1 MKSSKFVTKIINT
14 TIKQG
19 ETATIECQIDA
30 LPLPTIPLLRN
41 GKSLT
46 PKDVNDDTYEL
57 VISNVTLEDKGN
69 YKVIVLNPLEDKESQ
84 CKITVIESTDLK
96 YGKEIKTSD
105 RIEITKKSHGTCSM
119 TIKEATP
126 DDKNVYKYK
135 LNKVLHLIFDCEGLP
150 KPTIKWLFN
159 GQEITPSAK
168 YKIKS
173 KGNIN
178 KLTLPKVDLIDTDV
192 YEVIVSNG
200 LETIK
205 AQSKFDVCI
214 KSKVEGKPIDI
225 NVNIG
230 EPAKLQCKISA
241 SPAPTITWLKVDQP
255 LQPSDNV
262 TPHTEPDATNI
273 GGTTDVKS
281 NLNVQQ
287 IKPNLKTDLNK
298 DIIAQSGETIP
309 LIIKALDS
317 EEYQAGITNDIEQ
330 VKSKKIKVQIQKA
343 PELKK
348 ETTTITDD
356 TTTGKSTLTINQ
368 ATQKHAGPITLRLE
382 NSVATSKP
390 TIKLYKNKIH
400 IALTSDHYELVPS
413 PTDSTT
419 YEIKIKNVRP
429 EDEGNYRIHIE
440 NPLASIESNVQV
452 TTVDN
457 VSIKP
462 SSKPNKTDLK
472 QYDTLVLEYIVD
484 GRPKLDIT
492 FIKDDK
498 EIKSSPK
505 RQIVYDEKTKV
516 CQLVTTDVEQ
526 EDLGTYTLVAKN
538 KLGKKETEPVKVNV
552 TAPIVVKIK
561 LPETIDGVFGKQTTL
576 TVEAEG
582 IPQPKVTWLFNGQP
596 LKTSPKHKIEILK
609 DKPNQTALT
618 VTQLDT
624 TDAGKY
630 TAAIDNGLEK
640 VETNTTLNVHTK
652 PKFESKFEPIMTFN
666 IDFQPIQFDKCIC
679 VVIEEY
685 NLYKLVIDDLRSENK
700 ETLIRENESSLHLF
714 AEWIIVRL

>member
-1 MKSSKFVTKIINT
+1 
-14 TIKQG
+14 
-19 ETATIECQIDA
+19 
-30 LPLPTIPLLRN
+30 
-41 GKSLT
+41 
-46 PKDVNDDTYEL
+46 
-57 VISNVTLEDKGN
+57 
-69 YKVIVLNPLEDKESQ
+69 
-84 CKITVIESTDLK
+84 
-96 YGKEIKTSD
+96 
-105 RIEITKKSHGTCSM
+105 M

-214 KSKVEGKPIDI
+214 KSKVEGKVNPYKKNLVSIEDFLVGKPIDI

-348 ETTTITDD
+348 ETTTITD
-356 TTTGKSTLTINQ
+356 
-368 ATQKHAGPITLRLE
+368 
-382 NSVATSKP
+382 ATSKP

-666 IDFQPIQFDKCIC
+666 IGEQADISIHLS
-679 VVIEEY
+679 V
-685 NLYKLVIDDLRSENK
+685 ENN
-700 ETLIRENESSLHLF
+700 TIT
-714 AEWIIVRL
+714 